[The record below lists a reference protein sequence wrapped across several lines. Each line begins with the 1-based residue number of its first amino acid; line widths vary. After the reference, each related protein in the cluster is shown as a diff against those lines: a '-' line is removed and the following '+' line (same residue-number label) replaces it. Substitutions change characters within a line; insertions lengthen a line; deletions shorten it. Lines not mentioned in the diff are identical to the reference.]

1 MLGAVG
7 KGQPQSAVQSQ
18 AGSDGAVRLT
28 FFALMLTLMLGG
40 NTVEAPPHADEA
52 YDAPPRL
59 PADRKLS
66 ADSDAY
72 RAARNLL
79 PQRFIELQ
87 TTRFVVI
94 SDANRSWTRHQAEL
108 LERTY
113 HQFERFTRRLQ
124 LRRMPLRHKLVCVLF
139 ERRDDYQRFAR
150 SHDSVTADWITG
162 YYSPKQDRVVFYNL
176 QSSTVT
182 TRTRGAVE
190 PTTAQMLALDRHV
203 APARPLSQPTE
214 TEIIR
219 PTRRRDRRPAHS
231 APRGINDRSVKAA
244 TATTVHEAI
253 HQLAFH
259 TRVESPWIQN
269 PLWISEGLA
278 TAFETDRPNE
288 AFGPDHDYAPRR
300 EQFQKL
306 MRQNQLLALR
316 ELVKYTRMP
325 DDSDETVKVIY
336 HQSYALVTWMNRFRK
351 TQLRAY
357 LKALRSEPPGR
368 PTADRHLELFELAF
382 GDVDRLERAWLRY
395 ELDRLDLDR

>member
-7 KGQPQSAVQSQ
+7 KGQPQSAVQPQ
-18 AGSDGAVRLT
+18 AASGGAVRLT
-28 FFALMLTLMLGG
+28 FFALMLTVMLGG
-40 NTVEAPPHADEA
+40 DTVEAGSHADEA

-59 PADRKLS
+59 AADRKLS

-79 PQRFIELQ
+79 PQRFIDLQ

-94 SDANRSWTRHQAEL
+94 SDANRDWTRHQAEL

-139 ERRDDYQRFAR
+139 ERRDDYQRFAKG
-150 SHDSVTADWITG
+150 HDSVTADWITG

-182 TRTRGAVE
+182 TRTRGTVE
-190 PTTAQMLALDRHV
+190 PTTAQMLALDRHD

-219 PTRRRDRRPAHS
+219 PTRRRDRRPADS
-231 APRGINDRSVKAA
+231 APSRINDRSVKAA

-306 MRQNQLLALR
+306 MRNDQLLALR

-325 DDSDETVKVIY
+325 DDSDKTVKTIY